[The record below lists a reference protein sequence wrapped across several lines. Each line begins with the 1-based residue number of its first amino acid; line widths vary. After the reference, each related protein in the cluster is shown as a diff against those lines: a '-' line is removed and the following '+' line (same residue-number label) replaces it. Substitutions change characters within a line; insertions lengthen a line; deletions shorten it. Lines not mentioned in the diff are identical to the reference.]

1 MTTAARCCV
10 LAAAATSQ
18 LRASVGT
25 MMAVGAGLVTTR
37 ALING
42 DDRRRSMALSLAIVG
57 GTALKS
63 RPGGCIQRTFP
74 IFPSLFVVFVVVV
87 PLVVVRANYL

>member
-63 RPGGCIQRTFP
+63 RPGGCIQRILRGSSFLSS
-74 IFPSLFVVFVVVV
+74 SLELITYSYVTALNS
-87 PLVVVRANYL
+87 P